1 MELHQPHFHSG
12 KFTFGKD
19 KEKYMIMKLSTFPL
33 VGRPVDFY
41 LHTDRPGSAGYQ
53 GLYLPSLVHQS
64 WLGFNRYTTVL
75 YSNLL
80 GLQVD
85 NYKWLLHS
93 GEVDLSEWLTFFSRE
108 TSRTNVLLD
117 ENFIKIKC

>member
-93 GEVDLSEWLTFFSRE
+93 GEVDLSEWLTFFFKR
-108 TSRTNVLLD
+108 
-117 ENFIKIKC
+117 NFKNECSTRRKFHKN